1 MGDGKSLSDSASRYD
16 KMHRKFPT
24 QIRSDL
30 MKKATQIVATVGL
43 AVALSSTADA
53 VVNIQNIG
61 AGARSSSLGNA
72 FVAVADNG
80 DALFSNPAG
89 LGQIEQGQLSY
100 TNVSILFSGIDGD
113 NLGQHVASYAR
124 PLGSRM
130 SLGLG
135 YERIGSDLMSENGA
149 FFGLSYRLNRNLH
162 LGVTGKYVFWAV
174 DDFDPDDPVS
184 GQSQGA
190 IGADVG
196 LLWNTPFR
204 DAKLGV
210 QYKNALA
217 PNVACGASCSDD
229 PAATNATLKSD
240 DGDLPSDLNIGVSFS
255 VAEASMLSVQW
266 AMRDLSGETESRLVV
281 GGETVLVEG
290 LMLRAGGSRIFEDD
304 ASGDLN
310 AGLGYSWSK
319 MLFDY
324 GYHIPLDLTETNGSH
339 RISLVRMF

>member
-1 MGDGKSLSDSASRYD
+1 MRSRRKSSPLLIALASIFAFT
-16 KMHRKFPT
+16 M
-24 QIRSDL
+24 
-30 MKKATQIVATVGL
+30 
-43 AVALSSTADA
+43 TADA

-61 AGARSSSLGNA
+61 AGARSASLGNA

-89 LGQIEQGQLSY
+89 LGQIEQSQLSY

-124 PLGSRM
+124 PLGSRLA
-130 SLGLG
+130 LGLG
-135 YERIGSDLMSENGA
+135 YERIGSDLLSENGA
-149 FFGLSYRLNRNLH
+149 FFGLSYKVNRNLH
-162 LGVTGKYVFWAV
+162 LGLTGKYVFWQV
-174 DDFDPDDPVS
+174 DDFDPGNDPVS

-190 IGADVG
+190 IGADIG

-217 PNVACGASCSDD
+217 PNVACGAKCSND
-229 PAATNATLKSD
+229 PAATNAKLKSD

-255 VAEASMLSVQW
+255 VAEASMVSVQW
-266 AMRDLSGETESRLVV
+266 AMRDLSGETERRLVV

-290 LMLRAGGSRIFEDD
+290 LMLRAGGSRIFEDE

-339 RISLVRMF
+339 RLSLVRMF

>member
-1 MGDGKSLSDSASRYD
+1 MRLRWKTSPL
-16 KMHRKFPT
+16 
-24 QIRSDL
+24 
-30 MKKATQIVATVGL
+30 V
-43 AVALSSTADA
+43 VALASVFAFTVAADA

-135 YERIGSDLMSENGA
+135 SERIGSDLMSENGA

-174 DDFDPDDPVS
+174 DDFDPADKVS

-217 PNVACGASCSDD
+217 PNVACGVSCSGNA
-229 PAATNATLKSD
+229 AATNAALKSD

-255 VAEASMLSVQW
+255 VAEASMMSVQW